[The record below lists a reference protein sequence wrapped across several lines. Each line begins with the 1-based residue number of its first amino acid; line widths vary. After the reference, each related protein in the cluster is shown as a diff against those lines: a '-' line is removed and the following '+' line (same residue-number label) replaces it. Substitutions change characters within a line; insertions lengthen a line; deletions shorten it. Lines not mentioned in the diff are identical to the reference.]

1 MNANHQVE
9 TTVEGLTE
17 KVGEAAQSVGAF
29 AHHAADVVREDAE
42 KVFQEGEDCARRNL
56 ASGIVTAFVG
66 GLLLGFFLARR
77 EPPSFRKRYL
87 EEPLSHAQDL
97 ALALATP
104 LALALR
110 DRYNDARS
118 VASQAADRISDLDFD
133 PKPVLKEARKLGSR
147 LKFW

>member
-1 MNANHQVE
+1 
-9 TTVEGLTE
+9 
-17 KVGEAAQSVGAF
+17 
-29 AHHAADVVREDAE
+29 
-42 KVFQEGEDCARRNL
+42 
-56 ASGIVTAFVG
+56 
-66 GLLLGFFLARR
+66 
-77 EPPSFRKRYL
+77 
-87 EEPLSHAQDL
+87 
-97 ALALATP
+97 